1 MNEQIAVVIGATGL
15 IGNFLVEELLKN
27 DVFSIVKTLTRRPMK
42 LIHPKLQQE
51 IVNFNDLNDFKQK
64 LGTGH
69 TIFCCIGTTQKKVKG
84 DKEAYKKVD
93 FDIPVNAAQI
103 GIEKGF
109 KKYLLVSAIGA
120 NENSSNFYLQ
130 LKGKTENSIK
140 KLPFQSISIF
150 RPGQLLGKRNEKRM
164 GERILQPVTRIL
176 SYFLFGSLKKYRS
189 INARDVAKAMVKQSK
204 QNSQGVHYFE
214 YDQMINLIK

>member
-120 NENSSNFYLQ
+120 NENSSKFLY
-130 LKGKTENSIK
+130 TIK
-140 KLPFQSISIF
+140 
-150 RPGQLLGKRNEKRM
+150 R
-164 GERILQPVTRIL
+164 
-176 SYFLFGSLKKYRS
+176 
-189 INARDVAKAMVKQSK
+189 
-204 QNSQGVHYFE
+204 
-214 YDQMINLIK
+214 